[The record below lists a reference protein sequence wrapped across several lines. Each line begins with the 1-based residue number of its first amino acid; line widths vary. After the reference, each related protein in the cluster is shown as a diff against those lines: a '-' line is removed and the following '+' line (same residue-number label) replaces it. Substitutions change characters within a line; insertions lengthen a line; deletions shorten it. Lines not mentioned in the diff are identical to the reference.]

1 LGRSYGSFSGTLLS
15 RTMDWCQSPADW
27 DSAEDPRPSLSK
39 ARSFRAFAAEKEGEN
54 LFSVRDCCLGIAKR
68 VSRGEGLEG
77 LHKDA
82 CRQRDANMRVWWK
95 EKQGRGDYGM
105 YELEWGTIILGR
117 AGYNAVIV
125 GK

>member
-1 LGRSYGSFSGTLLS
+1 VLSLRKRRGRTCSLFGIVVLGLRSGLPG
-15 RTMDWCQSPADW
+15 A
-27 DSAEDPRPSLSK
+27 
-39 ARSFRAFAAEKEGEN
+39 
-54 LFSVRDCCLGIAKR
+54 
-68 VSRGEGLEG
+68 EGLEG

-82 CRQRDANMRVWWK
+82 RRQRDANMRVWWK